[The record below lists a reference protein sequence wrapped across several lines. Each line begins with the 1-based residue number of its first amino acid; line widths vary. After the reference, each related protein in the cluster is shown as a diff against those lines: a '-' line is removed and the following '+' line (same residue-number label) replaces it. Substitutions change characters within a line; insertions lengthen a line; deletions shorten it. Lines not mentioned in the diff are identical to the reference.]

1 MMKVLCTRAADCE
14 SGATAME
21 YALIASIL
29 SMALLTGAESVGSAI
44 KDQFGLVSHKLAG
57 TSAQQAGPGGGTS
70 MVSLPSPAD
79 TETLTETKVSWPRP

>member
-29 SMALLTGAESVGSAI
+29 SMAILTGAETVGSAI
-44 KDQFGLVSHKLAG
+44 KDQFGLVSHRVAG
-57 TSAQQAGPGGGTS
+57 TSAQNAQPGGGTS
-70 MVSLPSPAD
+70 MVSRQSSVD
-79 TETLTETKVSWPRP
+79 TEALTGTKVSWPQP

>member
-29 SMALLTGAESVGSAI
+29 SMALLTGAETVGSAI

-57 TSAQQAGPGGGTS
+57 TSAQQAGPSGGIS
-70 MVSLPSPAD
+70 MVSRQSPEDVEA
-79 TETLTETKVSWPRP
+79 LTGTMVSWPQP

>member
-29 SMALLTGAESVGSAI
+29 SMALLTGAETVGTTL
-44 KDQFGLVSHKLAG
+44 KDQFALVSHKLEG
-57 TSAQQAGPGGGTS
+57 TSVRHAGPGGGAS
-70 MVSLPSPAD
+70 MVSRPLPAD
-79 TETLTETKVSWPRP
+79 TETLADTKVSWPQP